1 MKSKTSFIWVYGKI
15 RNHKLK
21 IRNQQDVAKIKRK
34 VEGITYSYRSPN
46 TGRFHITL
54 EFKNNPNS
62 KKIKQE
68 IREILKGEFLDKFL
82 ESSGQSPN
90 TALSS
95 PIHLEKEETR
105 K

>member
-1 MKSKTSFIWVYGKI
+1 MKSKTSFIWVYGKT

-21 IRNQQDVAKIKRK
+21 IRNQQDVAKIKGK
-34 VEGITYSYRSPN
+34 VKGSTYSYRSPS

-54 EFKNNPNS
+54 EFENNPNS